1 MSPNRSAS
9 GDLGRIAKGARGGA
23 IELLKLA
30 REMLVIPA
38 QLWLA
43 LAEIVGVAVLAVWRR
58 ALKPVLLAALAAL
71 RAVYRFALRHVRPV
85 HGVIAV
91 TAVAIV
97 ALAASQWVDY
107 RGISVGTNAYSESV
121 QMVAPAP
128 EVARERAGEAHSWVM
143 LPLAAAAAV
152 VAVIAI
158 RGRRRLARLL
168 IPIGLAVIAIA
179 VFADAPKGLDE
190 GAAAISY
197 EGAEARLLEGFWLQI
212 VAGGVLV
219 VCGLLLPRYLAARD
233 AEPAGGNAPSRPGR
247 GALRR
252 AGSRLRPGGD
262 GVGGRGVGEAS
273 T

>member
-9 GDLGRIAKGARGGA
+9 GDLSRIVNGARSGA

-43 LAEIVGVAVLAVWRR
+43 LAELVGVAALTVWRR
-58 ALKPVLLAALAAL
+58 ALQPLLRAGLAAL
-71 RAVYRFALRHVRPV
+71 RAVYRLALRHVRPV
-85 HGVIAV
+85 HGVLAV
-91 TAVAIV
+91 TAVAIA

-107 RGISVGTNAYSESV
+107 RGISVGTGAYSESV
-121 QMVAPAP
+121 EMVAPAP

-143 LPLAAAAAV
+143 LPLAAIAAV
-152 VAVIAI
+152 IAVIAI

-168 IPIGLAVIAIA
+168 IPIGLIAIAIA

-212 VAGGVLV
+212 AAAAVLV
-219 VCGLLLPRYLAARD
+219 VCGLLLPRYLGARD
-233 AEPAGGNAPSRPGR
+233 AEPAGGGAASRPGR

-262 GVGGRGVGEAS
+262 VVGGRDVGEAS